1 MLKPA
6 EDTALRVTYSGSF
19 GELYPLE
26 ELLAAVRDLVISG
39 HKIEILLVGDGAK
52 IASLR
57 ALVTE
62 YGITSAVRFIPPV
75 KKSELW
81 DLYAS
86 SDLLLVIEKDVKYG
100 FPSKLLDYFNA
111 GRPVLIA
118 SKADYRLP
126 DRIFMTCAPT
136 SCELQEALTRFMS
149 LDADTRKQL
158 GASSFIYAKDNFKT
172 SSQYAR
178 VIRHKLHALVGS

>member
-86 SDLLLVIEKDVKYG
+86 SDLW
-100 FPSKLLDYFNA
+100 
-111 GRPVLIA
+111 
-118 SKADYRLP
+118 
-126 DRIFMTCAPT
+126 
-136 SCELQEALTRFMS
+136 
-149 LDADTRKQL
+149 
-158 GASSFIYAKDNFKT
+158 
-172 SSQYAR
+172 
-178 VIRHKLHALVGS
+178 